1 MSNEELMNIPLSRFI
16 RIVLAAVITVLTI
29 VSETD
34 SEA

>member
-1 MSNEELMNIPLSRFI
+1 MSSQLFRVI

-34 SEA
+34 SET